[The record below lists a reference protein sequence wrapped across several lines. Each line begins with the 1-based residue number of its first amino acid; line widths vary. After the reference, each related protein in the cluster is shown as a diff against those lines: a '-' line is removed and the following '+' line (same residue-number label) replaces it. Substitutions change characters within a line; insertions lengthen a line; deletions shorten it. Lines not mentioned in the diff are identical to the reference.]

1 MLNVP
6 SGQSHQLSTGTVE
19 KPTSP
24 VGFFTSEIH
33 PGTRPPPDCLIV
45 FSSFIMHM
53 CITLLLG
60 ESDMSTQSST
70 PDSYGESASMI
81 LTKNVEQEKND
92 MEAMN
97 QFMDKAG
104 VLTDDDFFGS
114 L

>member
-1 MLNVP
+1 
-6 SGQSHQLSTGTVE
+6 
-19 KPTSP
+19 
-24 VGFFTSEIH
+24 
-33 PGTRPPPDCLIV
+33 
-45 FSSFIMHM
+45 
-53 CITLLLG
+53 
-60 ESDMSTQSST
+60 MSTQSST

>member
-1 MLNVP
+1 
-6 SGQSHQLSTGTVE
+6 
-19 KPTSP
+19 
-24 VGFFTSEIH
+24 
-33 PGTRPPPDCLIV
+33 
-45 FSSFIMHM
+45 
-53 CITLLLG
+53 
-60 ESDMSTQSST
+60 MSTQTST

-97 QFMDKAG
+97 QFMAKAG

>member
-1 MLNVP
+1 
-6 SGQSHQLSTGTVE
+6 
-19 KPTSP
+19 
-24 VGFFTSEIH
+24 
-33 PGTRPPPDCLIV
+33 
-45 FSSFIMHM
+45 
-53 CITLLLG
+53 
-60 ESDMSTQSST
+60 MSTQTST
-70 PDSYGESASMI
+70 LDSDEESASVT

>member
-1 MLNVP
+1 
-6 SGQSHQLSTGTVE
+6 
-19 KPTSP
+19 
-24 VGFFTSEIH
+24 
-33 PGTRPPPDCLIV
+33 
-45 FSSFIMHM
+45 
-53 CITLLLG
+53 
-60 ESDMSTQSST
+60 MSTQSST

-92 MEAMN
+92 MDAMN